1 MRTRLLIYPLAAL
14 AAAATLAGCG
24 SSGSSTSSSGSGGGA
39 ACTGVAGKQIVVLK
53 DDKKLQQAE
62 NIVPL
67 ARQGS
72 QSSNILAAVG
82 KVSAVLDTEA
92 LQALNS
98 STDIDR
104 NTPNAAAADFVK
116 KNNLTS
122 GLPQGSGSVTV
133 YSQSFNENLTLGYI
147 YFDVLKAAGYDVGSK
162 VKSVD
167 ARANY
172 LAAMTRSSS
181 ASVVP
186 DYLGSLTAMLNQQ
199 QNGANAPSQ
208 ASGDVQKTLAN
219 LKKLAAKDKLVAG
232 VPAAAADQ
240 NAFGVTD
247 AFAKKHSVS
256 TLSELAKACP
266 GGVVLGADPPCNTTQ
281 QPLCAPGIKKA
292 YGITV
297 SKFVGTGTAGSQT
310 TKTYL
315 ESGRTTLGLLL
326 SSDPTLKQASS

>member
-1 MRTRLLIYPLAAL
+1 MRTRLFFPLAAL
-14 AAAATLAGCG
+14 AVAASLAACG
-24 SSGSSTSSSGSGGGA
+24 SSGSSSSTSSSGGGSS
-39 ACTGVAGKQIVVLK
+39 CNGVAGKQIVVLK
-53 DDKKLQQAE
+53 DDKELQQAE

-67 ARQGS
+67 ARSGS
-72 QSSNILAAVG
+72 QSSMILTAVD

-104 NTPNAAAADFVK
+104 NTPNAAAQSFVT

-122 GLPQGSGSVTV
+122 GLPKGSGSVTV
-133 YSQSFNENLTLGYI
+133 YSQSFNENLTIGYI

-162 VKSVD
+162 VKAVD

-181 ASVVP
+181 AAVVP

-199 QNGANAPSQ
+199 QNGANAASQ
-208 ASGDVQKTLAN
+208 ASGDVQKTLVN
-219 LKKLAAKDKLVAG
+219 LKKLAAKDKLVVGTPAG
-232 VPAAAADQ
+232 AQDQ
-240 NAFGVTD
+240 NVFGVTD
-247 AFAKKHSVS
+247 AFAKQYKIS
-256 TLSELAKACP
+256 TLSGLAKACP
-266 GGVVLGADPPCNTTQ
+266 GGVVLGADPACNTSQ
-281 QPLCAPGIKKA
+281 QPLCAPGIKKT